1 MSETIK
7 SVFINYIVCAIAG
20 GFLEYFAPPKSR
32 KTLRV
37 IIMGVILATSFAPL
51 LKTEITIPDFSGY
64 DELSE
69 NASYDALMHTANLTE
84 KKIYNEMKQI
94 LINQQVSEYE
104 IYVRT
109 SVEKD
114 ENTVYLDEVKIE
126 IPEEFNDKIPAITE
140 AVPVEYKSVF
150 TIEQINAG

>member
-51 LKTEITIPDFSGY
+51 LKLEINIPDFSSY

-84 KKIYNEMKQI
+84 KKVYGEVRDV
-94 LINQQVSEYE
+94 LINSGVDEYE
-104 IYVRT
+104 IYVTT
-109 SVEKD
+109 SVE
-114 ENTVYLDEVKIE
+114 EETNTVWLEKVEVEIPNEFGGKVSEIE
-126 IPEEFNDKIPAITE
+126 KAIPEE
-140 AVPVEYKSVF
+140 YRSV
-150 TIEQINAG
+150 TRVGEK

>member
-51 LKTEITIPDFSGY
+51 LKLEINIPDFSSY

-84 KKIYNEMKQI
+84 KKVYGEVRDV
-94 LINQQVSEYE
+94 LINSGVDEYE
-104 IYVRT
+104 IYVTT
-109 SVEKD
+109 SVE
-114 ENTVYLDEVKIE
+114 EETNTVWLEKVEVEIPKEFGGKVSEIE
-126 IPEEFNDKIPAITE
+126 KAIPEE
-140 AVPVEYKSVF
+140 YRSV
-150 TIEQINAG
+150 TRVGEK

>member
-51 LKTEITIPDFSGY
+51 LKLEINIPDFSGY

-69 NASYDALMHTANLTE
+69 NTSYDALMHTANLTE
-84 KKIYNEMKQI
+84 KKVYGEVRDV
-94 LINQQVSEYE
+94 LINSGIDEYE
-104 IYVRT
+104 IYVTT
-109 SVEKD
+109 SVE
-114 ENTVYLDEVKIE
+114 EETNTVWLEKVEVEIPKEFSGKLSEIE
-126 IPEEFNDKIPAITE
+126 MAIPEE
-140 AVPVEYKSVF
+140 YRSV
-150 TIEQINAG
+150 TRVGEK

>member
-69 NASYDALMHTANLTE
+69 NTSYDALMHTANLTE
-84 KKIYNEMKQI
+84 KKVYGEVRDV
-94 LINQQVSEYE
+94 LINSGVDEYE
-104 IYVRT
+104 IYVTT
-109 SVEKD
+109 SVE
-114 ENTVYLDEVKIE
+114 EETNTVWLEKVEVEIPKEFGGKVSEIE
-126 IPEEFNDKIPAITE
+126 NAIPEE
-140 AVPVEYKSVF
+140 YRSV
-150 TIEQINAG
+150 TRVGEK

>member
-69 NASYDALMHTANLTE
+69 NTSYDALMHTANLTE
-84 KKIYNEMKQI
+84 KKVYGEVRDV
-94 LINQQVSEYE
+94 LINSGIDEYE
-104 IYVRT
+104 IYVTT
-109 SVEKD
+109 SVE
-114 ENTVYLDEVKIE
+114 EETNTVWLEKVEVEIPKEFGGKVSEIE
-126 IPEEFNDKIPAITE
+126 KAIPEE
-140 AVPVEYKSVF
+140 YRSV
-150 TIEQINAG
+150 TRVGEK

>member
-32 KTLRV
+32 KTIRV

-84 KKIYNEMKQI
+84 KKVYGEVRDV
-94 LINQQVSEYE
+94 LINSGIDEYE
-104 IYVRT
+104 IYVTT
-109 SVEKD
+109 SVE
-114 ENTVYLDEVKIE
+114 EETNTVWLEKVDVEIPKEFSGKLSEIE
-126 IPEEFNDKIPAITE
+126 KAIPEE
-140 AVPVEYKSVF
+140 YRSV
-150 TIEQINAG
+150 TRVGEK

>member
-84 KKIYNEMKQI
+84 KKVYGEVRDV
-94 LINQQVSEYE
+94 LINSGVDEYE
-104 IYVRT
+104 IYVTT
-109 SVEKD
+109 SVE
-114 ENTVYLDEVKIE
+114 EETNTVWLEKVEVEIPKEFGGKVSEIE
-126 IPEEFNDKIPAITE
+126 KAIPEE
-140 AVPVEYKSVF
+140 YRSV
-150 TIEQINAG
+150 TRVGEK

>member
-84 KKIYNEMKQI
+84 KKVYGEVRDV
-94 LINQQVSEYE
+94 LINSGVDEYE
-104 IYVRT
+104 IYVTT
-109 SVEKD
+109 SVE
-114 ENTVYLDEVKIE
+114 EETNTVWLEKVEVEIPKEFSGKLSEIE
-126 IPEEFNDKIPAITE
+126 KAIPEE
-140 AVPVEYKSVF
+140 YRSV
-150 TIEQINAG
+150 TRVGEK

>member
-69 NASYDALMHTANLTE
+69 NTSYDALMHTANLTE
-84 KKIYNEMKQI
+84 KKVYGEVRDV
-94 LINQQVSEYE
+94 LINSGVDEYE
-104 IYVRT
+104 IYVTT
-109 SVEKD
+109 SVE
-114 ENTVYLDEVKIE
+114 EETNTVWLEKVEVEIPKEFGGKVSEIE
-126 IPEEFNDKIPAITE
+126 KAIPEE
-140 AVPVEYKSVF
+140 YRSV
-150 TIEQINAG
+150 TRVGEK

>member
-84 KKIYNEMKQI
+84 KKVYGEVRDV
-94 LINQQVSEYE
+94 LINSGVDEYQ
-104 IYVRT
+104 IYVTT
-109 SVEKD
+109 SVE
-114 ENTVYLDEVKIE
+114 EETNTVWLEKVEVEIPKEFSSKLSEIE
-126 IPEEFNDKIPAITE
+126 KAIPEE
-140 AVPVEYKSVF
+140 YRSV
-150 TIEQINAG
+150 TRVGEK